1 MPDLDAESLKRGLS
15 RFQSRRDVP
24 NLVISDNGKS
34 FKGKSL
40 RNYLRKF
47 NIDWRFNIE
56 RCPQAEGFFERLVR
70 SVKRC
75 LKKTLRNAKLTY
87 EEFVTILTEIEGV
100 LNSRPLTYGNEELGE
115 PVTPA
120 HLMIGHRILDRPNP
134 VEFPGF
140 KDVKRDDVT
149 RRARHLLTVSNHFRS
164 RFRREYLTELRE
176 HQNTKRPKSGE
187 KVRVGDVVTIFEE
200 KLPRQS
206 WRMGRVE
213 RLLRGKDGKIRS
225 AVVRVHQIGQKSTSF
240 RRPLRKLYPVELN
253 EEEDVINA
261 SDVEPEIAFVP
272 DHEVGI
278 QGKL

>member
-1 MPDLDAESLKRGLS
+1 M
-15 RFQSRRDVP
+15 P

-34 FKGKSL
+34 FKDKSL

-56 RCPQAEGFFERLVR
+56 RSPEAGGFFERLVR

-87 EEFVTILTEIEGV
+87 EEFVTILTKVEGV

-115 PVTPA
+115 PLTPA
-120 HLMIGHRILDRPNP
+120 HLMIGRRILDRPNP

-140 KDVKRDDVT
+140 KDMKQADVT
-149 RRARHLLTVSNHFRS
+149 RRVKHLHTVLNHFRS

-176 HQNTKRPKSGE
+176 HQNTKKPKSGE
-187 KVRVGDVVTIFEE
+187 KVSIGDVVTIFEE
-200 KLPRQS
+200 KLPRQG

-213 RLLRGKDGKIRS
+213 RLLQGKDGQIRS
-225 AVVRVHQIGQKSTSF
+225 AVVRVHQGGQKSTLF

-253 EEEDVINA
+253 ENEEEDVYNA
-261 SDVEPEIAFVP
+261 EMNDVEPEITFVP
-272 DHEVGI
+272 DHEVGLI